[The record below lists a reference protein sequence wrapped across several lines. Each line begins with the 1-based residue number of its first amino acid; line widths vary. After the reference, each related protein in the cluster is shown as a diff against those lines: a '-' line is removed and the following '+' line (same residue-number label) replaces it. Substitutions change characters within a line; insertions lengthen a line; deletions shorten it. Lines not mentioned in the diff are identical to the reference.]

1 MEKMTIG
8 MFGTCG
14 GSKWRDRF
22 MKEYKSLGIPY
33 FNPQKDNWKPEDA
46 ITEAEHLTH
55 DRIIL
60 FPITNET
67 YAFGSLGEVGFSIL
81 NAIKLNDNRDIIV
94 MIDSE
99 VKVKH
104 ENACIAE
111 LIMFEAQEKDSLRA
125 RTLVKA
131 HLRNINHPNVYMVDN
146 LADMLWL
153 SIDLFNLQKL
163 RESARKKYAI

>member
-1 MEKMTIG
+1 MTIG

-22 MKEYKSLGIPY
+22 IKQYKSLGIPF

-46 ITEAEHLTH
+46 MVEAEHLAN
-55 DRIIL
+55 DNIIL
-60 FPITNET
+60 FPITDET

-81 NAIKLNDNRDIIV
+81 NAIKLNSNRDIIV
-94 MIDSE
+94 MIDPE
-99 VKVKH
+99 VNVPH

-111 LIMFEAQEKDSLRA
+111 IIMFEAQEKDSKRA
-125 RTLVKA
+125 RTLVSA

-153 SIDLFNLQKL
+153 SVDLYNLQL
-163 RESARKKYAI
+163 MRQTARKKYAI